1 MKILAIRL
9 KNLASLAGPFEIDFT
24 AEPLASAGLFAITGP
39 TGAGK
44 STLLDALCLALFGA
58 VPRLN
63 NTGRDAKVPDADGEI
78 GTGDPRTL
86 LRRGTGEGY
95 AEVDFVG
102 VDGRRYRA
110 RWEAN
115 RAREKASGK
124 LQASRQSL
132 RDIDQDQLLA
142 SQKGEYKTQ
151 LEAALGLNFEQFTRA
166 VLLAQSEFSAFLKAD
181 DNDRSELLEK
191 LTDTALYTRLG
202 RRAFDKTKEAREA
215 HKLLQDQ
222 ASGVTPLS
230 PEARAELDERFNEAQ
245 QQLKLQQAQLKQIE
259 QQHTWLK
266 DLRQLQDAQHAATEQ
281 LHSAQQQW
289 EGLADERLK
298 LTRLEHLAPQRHQ
311 FARKTELDALL
322 TPLAA
327 QIATHTRQH
336 VELSERQTPLAAQ
349 IAAHS
354 RQQHELTE
362 RQTVLEHNLT
372 ATQTALS
379 EAQQRQSESAPR
391 LRQAFEEQ
399 STLARLAKEAALS
412 ADAKHTAEQ
421 ACLQGQSAIQSLLEK
436 QTQVAERLQRIATE
450 LERSSHL
457 ASLGDAWNAYRDRLQ
472 QLMLIGNRLNKG
484 QAELATL
491 ELNATRSAEA
501 FASQKQQLEVLFKE
515 AGAEPDAVAEQI
527 GILGNLL
534 QDNRKQLR
542 TVEDLMRL
550 WASQQELDKRGTEL
564 QQRQHA
570 AQQERDRL
578 TQDGV
583 KTKAELTVAEQ
594 TFNVTRELLERQ
606 RLARSASVEE
616 LRAQLQDDQPCP
628 VCGSQEHPYH
638 QPEALLQS
646 LGRHDENEQ
655 ASAQQAVDQLK
666 EKLTELRAEVV
677 GVIAQQKELL
687 QQQEQLNAQQQ
698 ALAPSLSA
706 HPLAAQLLDQDA
718 AQRDAWLTRH
728 NDQLNQ
734 SIAQDEQRQRA
745 LLTLQQ
751 DAARMTQ
758 QLRQAE
764 TAHQQAAQHLSNQQR
779 ELSSDRQRLDEE
791 LTAFSSLLPAETLE
805 ALRMEPAATFMQL
818 DRQITERLAQLDQQ
832 KEELAEQQQR
842 QQTLEKE
849 QDRQQTRVQQL
860 QTAEQQFSALA
871 EQQQACQLQLAHLLG
886 EHSSAEQFQQGLENA
901 VEQARSAETTTAQ
914 ELQNVRT
921 HRVQIAAE
929 LKAQQERLL
938 ALDIEDRDLT
948 DKIADWRGRH
958 PELDDGGLEDLL
970 RVDDTHVSELR
981 QRLQNSEKAIEQ
993 AKVLLQERDQRLL
1006 AHQAQHNGNL
1016 DAEQLATALA
1026 ELQNQ
1031 FSVSEQ
1037 RCAELRAEQAEDQ
1050 RRQNAN
1056 QALAQQIADAYAEFQ
1071 RWARLNA
1078 LIGSATGDTFRKIA
1092 QAYNLDL
1099 LVHHANVQLR
1109 QLVRRYRLKRGGSML
1124 GLLVMDTEMGDEL
1137 RSVHSLSG
1145 GETFLVSLA
1154 LALGLASMAS
1164 STLKIES
1171 LFIDEG
1177 FGSLDPESLQ
1187 LAMDALD
1194 GLQAQGR
1201 KVAVISHVQE
1211 MHERI
1216 PVQIQVRRQGNG
1228 LSTLEVK

>member
-63 NTGRDAKVPDADGEI
+63 DTGRDAKVPDADGEI
-78 GTGDPRTL
+78 ATGDPRTL

-115 RAREKASGK
+115 RAREKAGGK

-151 LEAALGLNFEQFTRA
+151 LETALGLNFEQFTRA

-222 ASGVTPLS
+222 ATGVTPLA
-230 PEARAELDERFNEAQ
+230 PEARAELDERFNAAQ
-245 QQLKLQQAQLKQIE
+245 QQLKLQQAQLKQLE
-259 QQHTWLK
+259 QQHSWLK
-266 DLRQLQDAQHAATEQ
+266 DLRLLQDAQQAASEQ
-281 LHSAQQQW
+281 LHSAQQQS
-289 EGLADERLK
+289 EALAGERIK
-298 LTRLEHLAPQRHQ
+298 LTRLEQLGPQRHQ

-327 QIATHTRQH
+327 QIAEHTRQH
-336 VELSERQTPLAAQ
+336 A
-349 IAAHS
+349 
-354 RQQHELTE
+354 ELTE
-362 RQTVLEHNLT
+362 RQTQLERNLET
-372 ATQTALS
+372 AKVALT
-379 EAQQRQSESAPR
+379 EAQQRQSENAPL

-399 STLARLAKEAALS
+399 STLARLAKDVATSAEAKA
-412 ADAKHTAEQ
+412 TAQQ
-421 ACLQGQSAIQSLLEK
+421 ACTDGQSAIQALQEK
-436 QTQVAERLQRIATE
+436 QGQVAERLQRIAAE
-450 LERSSHL
+450 LEQSAHL
-457 ASLGDAWNAYRDRLQ
+457 APLSDAWNAYRDRLQ

-484 QAELATL
+484 QAELANL
-491 ELNATRSAEA
+491 EQNATRSAEE

-527 GILGNLL
+527 GILGTLL

-542 TVEDLMRL
+542 AFEDLSRL
-550 WASQQELDKRGTEL
+550 WATQQDLDKRGAEL
-564 QQRQHA
+564 QQRQLN
-570 AQQERDRL
+570 AQQERERL

-594 TFNVTRELLERQ
+594 TLNVTRELLERQ

-628 VCGSQEHPYH
+628 VCGSNEHPYH

-646 LGRHDENEQ
+646 LGRHDESEQ
-655 ASAQQAVDQLK
+655 ANAQLVVDQLK
-666 EKLTELRAEVV
+666 EKLSELRADV
-677 GVIAQQKELL
+677 GAVIAQQKELL
-687 QQQEQLNAQQQ
+687 QQQEQLANQQQ
-698 ALAPSLSA
+698 ALAPSLDA
-706 HPLAAQLLDQDA
+706 HPLSAQLLNQDA
-718 AQRDAWLTRH
+718 DKRDAWLMRQ
-728 NDQLNQ
+728 NEQLNQ
-734 SIAQDEQRQRA
+734 SITQDEQRQST

-751 DAARMTQ
+751 DAARLTQ

-791 LTAFSSLLPAETLE
+791 LTAFGPLLPAETLE
-805 ALRMEPAATFMQL
+805 ALRLEPAATFMQL
-818 DRQITERLAQLDQQ
+818 DRQIAERLTQLDQQ
-832 KEELAEQQQR
+832 KEELSEQQQR
-842 QQTLEKE
+842 QQTLDKE
-849 QDRQQTRVQQL
+849 QDRQQTRAQQA
-860 QTAEQQFSALA
+860 QTAEQQFNALA
-871 EQQQACQLQLAHLLG
+871 EQQQLCQQKLAQLLG
-886 EHSSAEQFQQGLENA
+886 EHSSAEQWQQQLEHA
-901 VEQARSAETTTAQ
+901 VEQARSAETSTAQ
-914 ELQNVRT
+914 ELQSVRT
-921 HRVQIAAE
+921 QLVQIAAE
-929 LKAQQERLL
+929 LKAQQQRLQALESEDKDL
-938 ALDIEDRDLT
+938 AS
-948 DKIADWRGRH
+948 KIADWRARH

-970 RVDDTHVSELR
+970 RVDDAQLAELR
-981 QRLQNSEKAIEQ
+981 QRLQQNEKAIEQ
-993 AKVLLQERDQRLL
+993 AKVLLQERDERLA

-1016 DAEQLATALA
+1016 DAEQLATALTD
-1026 ELQNQ
+1026 LQNQ
-1031 FSVSEQ
+1031 FNVSEQ
-1037 RCAELRAEQAEDQ
+1037 QCAELRAEQVEDQ

-1056 QALAQQIADAYAEFQ
+1056 QALAQQIADAYAEYQ
-1071 RWARLNA
+1071 RWARLSA

-1109 QLVRRYRLKRGGSML
+1109 QLVKRYRLKRGGSML

-1216 PVQIQVRRQGNG
+1216 PVQIQVQRQGNG

>member
-78 GTGDPRTL
+78 ATGDPRTL

-115 RAREKASGK
+115 RAREKAGGK

-222 ASGVTPLS
+222 ATGVTPLA
-230 PEARAELDERFNEAQ
+230 PEARAELDERFNAAQ
-245 QQLKLQQAQLKQIE
+245 QQLKLQQAQLKQLE
-259 QQHTWLK
+259 QQHSWLK
-266 DLRQLQDAQHAATEQ
+266 DLRQLQDAQQAAAEQ

-289 EGLADERLK
+289 ESLAGERLK
-298 LTRLEHLAPQRHQ
+298 LTRLEQLAPQRHQ
-311 FARKTELDALL
+311 FARKTELDAQL
-322 TPLAA
+322 
-327 QIATHTRQH
+327 
-336 VELSERQTPLAAQ
+336 TPLAAQ
-349 IAAHS
+349 IAAHAH
-354 RQQHELTE
+354 QHSELSE
-362 RQTVLEHNLT
+362 RQTQLE
-372 ATQTALS
+372 QALDAAKIAVT
-379 EAQQRQSESAPR
+379 EAQQRHSESAPL

-399 STLARLAKEAALS
+399 STLARLAKDTALS
-412 ADAKHTAEQ
+412 ADARQAAEQ
-421 ACLQGQSAIQSLLEK
+421 ACTQGQSAIQALQEK
-436 QTQVAERLQRIATE
+436 QAEVAERLQKMAAE
-450 LERSSHL
+450 LEQSAHL
-457 ASLGDAWNAYRDRLQ
+457 APLSDAWNAYRDRLQ

-491 ELNATRSAEA
+491 EQNASQSAEA
-501 FASQKQQLEVLFKE
+501 LATQKQQLEVLFKE

-527 GILGNLL
+527 GILGTLL

-542 TVEDLMRL
+542 AIEDLTRL
-550 WASQQELDKRGTEL
+550 WASQQELEKRGAEL
-564 QQRQHA
+564 QQRLLD
-570 AQQERDRL
+570 AQQERERL

-583 KTKAELTVAEQ
+583 KSKAELSVAEQ
-594 TFNVTRELLERQ
+594 TLSVTRELLERQ

-628 VCGSQEHPYH
+628 VCGSNEHPYH

-646 LGRHDENEQ
+646 LGRHDESEQ

-666 EKLTELRAEVV
+666 EKLTELRAEVG
-677 GVIAQQKELL
+677 GVIARQKELL
-687 QQQEQLNAQQQ
+687 QQQEQLTAQLQ
-698 ALAPSLSA
+698 ALAPSLEA
-706 HPLAAQLLDQDA
+706 HPLAPQLLNQDA
-718 AQRDAWLTRH
+718 DKRDAWLTRQT
-728 NDQLNQ
+728 DQLNQ
-734 SIAQDEQRQRA
+734 SITQDEQRQSA

-751 DAARMTQ
+751 DAARLTQ
-758 QLRQAE
+758 QLRNAE

-791 LTAFSSLLPAETLE
+791 LTAFASLLPADTLE
-805 ALRMEPAATFMQL
+805 ALRVEPAATFMQL
-818 DRQITERLAQLDQQ
+818 DRQIAERLAQVDQQ

-849 QDRQQTRVQQL
+849 QDRQHSRVQQL
-860 QTAEQQFSALA
+860 QSAEQQFSALA
-871 EQQQACQLQLAHLLG
+871 AQQQACQAQLAQLLG
-886 EHSSAEQFQQGLENA
+886 EHSSAEHWQQQLEQA
-901 VEQARSAETTTAQ
+901 VEQARNAETSTAA

-921 HRVQIAAE
+921 QRVQIGAE
-929 LKAQQERLL
+929 LKAQQERLQ
-938 ALDIEDRDLT
+938 ALQNEDNELT
-948 DKIADWRGRH
+948 QKIADWRGRH

-970 RVDDTHVSELR
+970 RVDDTQLSELR
-981 QRLQNSEKAIEQ
+981 QRLQHNEKAIEQ
-993 AKVLLQERDQRLL
+993 AKVLLQERDQRL
-1006 AHQAQHNGNL
+1006 ADHQAQHNGNL
-1016 DAEQLATALA
+1016 DAEQLASALA
-1026 ELQNQ
+1026 DLQNQ
-1031 FSVSEQ
+1031 FNLSEQ
-1037 RCAELRAEQAEDQ
+1037 QCAELRAEQAEDQ

-1056 QALAQQIADAYAEFQ
+1056 QALAQQIADAYAEYQ

-1109 QLVRRYRLKRGGSML
+1109 QLVKRYRLKRGGSML

-1216 PVQIQVRRQGNG
+1216 PVQIQVQRQGNG

>member
-58 VPRLN
+58 VPRLSN
-63 NTGRDAKVPDADGEI
+63 AQVSAKAPDADGEI
-78 GTGDPRTL
+78 STGDPRTL

-102 VDGRRYRA
+102 IDGRRYRA

-115 RAREKASGK
+115 RAREKAGGK

-142 SQKGEYKTQ
+142 SQKADFKTQ
-151 LEAALGLNFEQFTRA
+151 LEAVLGLNFEQFTRA
-166 VLLAQSEFSAFLKAD
+166 VLLAQSEFSAFLKAN
-181 DNDRSELLEK
+181 DNERSELLEK

-202 RRAFDKTKEAREA
+202 RRAFDKAKDAREN

-222 ASGVTPLS
+222 ATGVTPLS

-245 QQLKLQQAQLKQIE
+245 QQLRTQQAQLKQLE
-259 QQHTWLK
+259 LQHTWLK
-266 DLRQLQDAQHAATEQ
+266 ELRQLQEEQQSAAEQ
-281 LHSAQQQW
+281 LTSAQQHW
-289 EGLADERLK
+289 ESLAAERLK
-298 LTRLEHLAPQRHQ
+298 LTRLEQLAPQRHQ
-311 FARKTELDALL
+311 FARQSELSAQL

-327 QIATHTRQH
+327 QMQ
-336 VELSERQTPLAAQ
+336 E
-349 IAAHS
+349 HS
-354 RQQHELTE
+354 RQQTELNQ
-362 RQTVLEHNLT
+362 RRAQLEQSLC
-372 ATQTALS
+372 AAQTALA
-379 EAQQRQSESAPR
+379 EAQARHTASAAP
-391 LRQAFEEQ
+391 LRQAFEAQ
-399 STLARLAKEAALS
+399 STLARLAKDASQS
-412 ADAKHTAEQ
+412 AERKQQ
-421 ACLQGQSAIQSLLEK
+421 AQLACTEGQSAIQALLD
-436 QTQVAERLQRIATE
+436 QQQRVAERLQQIAAE
-450 LERSSHL
+450 LAHSAHL
-457 ASLGDAWNAYRDRLQ
+457 APLSDAWNAYRDRLQ

-484 QAELATL
+484 QAELASL
-491 ELNATRSAEA
+491 EQNAARCAEQLA
-501 FASQKQQLEVLFKE
+501 AQKQQLEVLYKE
-515 AGAEPDAVAEQI
+515 AGAEPEAVAEQI
-527 GILGNLL
+527 QLLGNLL

-542 TVEDLMRL
+542 AFEELSRL
-550 WASQQELDKRGTEL
+550 WASQQELDKRGAEL
-564 QQRQHA
+564 QQRQLT
-570 AQQERDRL
+570 AQQERERL

-583 KTKAELTVAEQ
+583 KTKAALSVAEQ
-594 TFNVTRELLERQ
+594 TLNVTRELLERQ

-628 VCGSQEHPYH
+628 VCGSSDHPYH

-646 LGRHDENEQ
+646 LGRHDESEQ
-655 ASAQQAVDQLK
+655 ANAHKAVDTLK
-666 EKLTELRAEVV
+666 EQLTDLRAEVG

-687 QQQEQLNAQQQ
+687 QQQEQLATQQQ
-698 ALAPSLSA
+698 GLSPSLEA
-706 HPLAAQLLDQDA
+706 HPLSTQLLAQDDVK
-718 AQRDAWLTRH
+718 RGAWLTQQTS
-728 NDQLNQ
+728 QLNQ
-734 SIAQDEQRQRA
+734 SITQDEQRQTA
-745 LLTLQQ
+745 LLSLQQ
-751 DAARMTQ
+751 DAARLQQ
-758 QLRQAE
+758 QLRNAE
-764 TAHQQAAQHLSNQQR
+764 TASQQASQHLANQQR

-791 LTAFSSLLPAETLE
+791 LNAFSTLLPADTLE
-805 ALRMEPAATFMQL
+805 ALRSEPAATFL
-818 DRQITERLAQLDQQ
+818 QLDQQ
-832 KEELAEQQQR
+832 IAQRVQQLDQQRDEQSEQQQR

-849 QDRQQTRVQQL
+849 QDRQLTRAQQL
-860 QTAEQQFSALA
+860 EDAQQQFAALT
-871 EQQQACQLQLAHLLG
+871 EQQQACQQTLAQLLG
-886 EHSSAEQFQQGLENA
+886 EHGSAEDWQLQLDQA
-901 VEQARSAETTTAQ
+901 VEQARSAEASAGQ
-914 ELQNVRT
+914 ELQSVRT
-921 HRVQIAAE
+921 RLVQLAAE
-929 LKAQQERLL
+929 LKAQ
-938 ALDIEDRDLT
+938 EDRSEALASEDRELSG
-948 DKIADWRGRH
+948 KIAGWRALH
-958 PELDDGGLEDLL
+958 PELDDGGLEFLL
-970 RVDDTHVSELR
+970 SVDDQQVSDLR
-981 QRLQNSEKAIEQ
+981 QRLQQSEKAIEQ
-993 AKVLLQERDQRLL
+993 AKVRLQERDQRLL
-1006 AHQAQHNGNL
+1006 NHQAQHNGNL
-1016 DAEQLATALA
+1016 DAAQLASALA
-1026 ELQNQ
+1026 ELQNL
-1031 FSVSEQ
+1031 FTGSEQ

-1056 QALAQQIADAYAEFQ
+1056 QALAQQIAEANAEYQ

-1216 PVQIQVRRQGNG
+1216 PVQIQVHRQGNG

>member
-78 GTGDPRTL
+78 ATGDPRTL

-115 RAREKASGK
+115 RAREKAGGK

-151 LEAALGLNFEQFTRA
+151 LETALGLNFEQFTRA

-222 ASGVTPLS
+222 ATGVTPLA
-230 PEARAELDERFNEAQ
+230 PEARAELDERFNAAQ
-245 QQLKLQQAQLKQIE
+245 QQLKLQQAQLKQLE
-259 QQHTWLK
+259 QQHGWLK
-266 DLRQLQDAQHAATEQ
+266 DLRVLQDAQQAAAEQ
-281 LHSAQQQW
+281 LHSAQQQS
-289 EGLADERLK
+289 ESLAGERVT
-298 LTRLEHLAPQRHQ
+298 LTRLEQLGPQRHQ

-327 QIATHTRQH
+327 QIA
-336 VELSERQTPLAAQ
+336 
-349 IAAHS
+349 AHS
-354 RQQHELTE
+354 QQHTELTE
-362 RQTVLEHNLT
+362 RQTQLEHNLET
-372 ATQTALS
+372 AKVALS
-379 EAQQRQSESAPR
+379 EAQQRQSENAPL
-391 LRQAFEEQ
+391 LRQAFDEQ
-399 STLARLAKEAALS
+399 STLARLAKDVAQSAEARLS
-412 ADAKHTAEQ
+412 AQQ
-421 ACLQGQSAIQSLLEK
+421 ACTDGQNAIQALLDK
-436 QTQVAERLQRIATE
+436 QTQVAERLQRIAAE
-450 LERSSHL
+450 LEQSAHL
-457 ASLGDAWNAYRDRLQ
+457 APLSDAWNAYRDRLQ

-484 QAELATL
+484 QAELASL
-491 ELNATRSAEA
+491 EENATRSAAELTT
-501 FASQKQQLEVLFKE
+501 QKQQLEVLFKE

-527 GILGNLL
+527 GILGTLL

-542 TVEDLMRL
+542 AFEDLSRL
-550 WASQQELDKRGTEL
+550 WATQQDLDKRSAEL
-564 QQRQHA
+564 QQRQLN

-583 KTKAELTVAEQ
+583 KSKAELTVAEQ
-594 TFNVTRELLERQ
+594 TLNVTRELLERQ

-628 VCGSQEHPYH
+628 VCGSNEHPYH

-646 LGRHDENEQ
+646 LGRHDESEQ
-655 ASAQQAVDQLK
+655 ANAQQVVDQLK
-666 EKLTELRAEVV
+666 EKLIELRAEVG

-687 QQQEQLNAQQQ
+687 QQQEQLVNQQQ
-698 ALAPSLSA
+698 ALAPSLDA
-706 HPLAAQLLDQDA
+706 HPLSAQFFNQDA
-718 AQRDAWLTRH
+718 AKRDAWLARQ
-728 NDQLNQ
+728 NEQLNQ
-734 SIAQDEQRQRA
+734 SITQDEQRQSA

-751 DAARMTQ
+751 DAARLTQ

-779 ELSSDRQRLDEE
+779 ELGSDRQRLDEE
-791 LTAFSSLLPAETLE
+791 LTAFATLLPADTLE
-805 ALRMEPAATFMQL
+805 ALRQEPAATFMQL
-818 DRQITERLAQLDQQ
+818 DRQIAERLAQVDQQ
-832 KEELAEQQQR
+832 KEELTEQQQR

-849 QDRQQTRVQQL
+849 QDRQQTRVQQA
-860 QTAEQQFSALA
+860 QTAEQQFNALA
-871 EQQQACQLQLAHLLG
+871 EQQQLCQDKLAQLLG
-886 EHSSAEQFQQGLENA
+886 EHGSAEQWQQQLEQA
-901 VEQARSAETTTAQ
+901 VEQARSAETGTAQ
-914 ELQNVRT
+914 DLQNVRT
-921 HRVQIAAE
+921 QIVQIAAE
-929 LKAQQERLL
+929 LKAQQQSLQALQSEEQDL
-938 ALDIEDRDLT
+938 AS
-948 DKIADWRGRH
+948 KIADWRARH

-970 RVDDTHVSELR
+970 RVDDEQVAQLR
-981 QRLQNSEKAIEQ
+981 QRLQLNEKAIEQ
-993 AKVLLQERDQRLL
+993 ARVLLQERDRLL
-1006 AHQAQHNGNL
+1006 LDHQSQHNGNL
-1016 DAEQLATALA
+1016 DAEQLATALSD
-1026 ELQNQ
+1026 LQNQ
-1031 FSVSEQ
+1031 FNVSEQ
-1037 RCAELRAEQAEDQ
+1037 QCAELRAEQAEDQ

-1056 QALAQQIADAYAEFQ
+1056 QALAQQIADAYAEYQ
-1071 RWARLNA
+1071 RWARLSA

-1109 QLVRRYRLKRGGSML
+1109 QLVKRYRLKRGGSML

-1216 PVQIQVRRQGNG
+1216 PVQIQVQRQGNG

>member
-78 GTGDPRTL
+78 ATGDPRTL
-86 LRRGTGEGY
+86 LRRGTGEGF

-115 RAREKASGK
+115 RAREKAGGK

-142 SQKGEYKTQ
+142 SQKGEYKVQ

-215 HKLLQDQ
+215 HKQLQDQ
-222 ASGVTPLS
+222 ATGVTPLP
-230 PEARAELDERFNEAQ
+230 PEARAELDERFNAAQ
-245 QQLKLQQAQLKQIE
+245 QQLKLQQAQLKQLE

-266 DLRQLQDAQHAATEQ
+266 DLHLLQDAQQAAAEQ
-281 LHSAQQQW
+281 LQNAEQ
-289 EGLADERLK
+289 ERETLAGERLR
-298 LTRLEHLAPQRHQ
+298 LTRLEQLAPQRHQ
-311 FARKTELDALL
+311 FARKAEIDAQL

-327 QIATHTRQH
+327 QISAYT
-336 VELSERQTPLAAQ
+336 
-349 IAAHS
+349 
-354 RQQHELTE
+354 QQQAELTE
-362 RQTVLEHNLT
+362 RQAQLE
-372 ATQTALS
+372 QALS
-379 EAQQRQSESAPR
+379 AAQIALTEAQKQQSDSAPL
-391 LRQAFEEQ
+391 LRQAFDEQ
-399 STLARLAKEAALS
+399 STLARLAKDIASGTEAKQA
-412 ADAKHTAEQ
+412 AEQ
-421 ACLQGQSAIQSLLEK
+421 ASTEGQSTIQTLLDQQK
-436 QTQVAERLQRIATE
+436 QIAERLQRIATD
-450 LERSSHL
+450 LEQSAHL
-457 ASLGDAWNAYRDRLQ
+457 APLSEAWNAYRDRLQ

-484 QAELATL
+484 ESELASLEQNATRATEELAT
-491 ELNATRSAEA
+491 
-501 FASQKQQLEVLFKE
+501 QKQQLEVLFKE

-527 GILGNLL
+527 GILGTLL

-542 TVEDLMRL
+542 AVEDLTRL
-550 WASQQELDKRGTEL
+550 WASQQELEKRSAEL
-564 QQRQHA
+564 QQRQLD
-570 AQQERDRL
+570 AQQERERL

-583 KTKAELTVAEQ
+583 KTKSELTVAEQ
-594 TFNVTRELLERQ
+594 TLNVTRELLERQ

-628 VCGSQEHPYH
+628 VCGSNEHPYH

-646 LGRHDENEQ
+646 LGRHDESEQ

-666 EKLTELRAEVV
+666 EKLTELRTSVG

-687 QQQEQLNAQQQ
+687 QQQEQLAAQQQ
-698 ALAPSLSA
+698 TLTPSIES
-706 HPLAAQLLDQDA
+706 HPLAAQLLNQDSDKRA
-718 AQRDAWLTRH
+718 AWLTRQ

-734 SIAQDEQRQRA
+734 SIAQDEQRQTA

-751 DAARMTQ
+751 DAARLTQ
-758 QLRQAE
+758 QLRHAE
-764 TAHQQAAQHLSNQQR
+764 TAHQHAAQHLSNQQR
-779 ELSSDRQRLDEE
+779 ELSADRQRLDEE
-791 LTAFSSLLPAETLE
+791 LAAFATLLPSETHE
-805 ALRMEPAATFMQL
+805 ALRAEPAATFMQL
-818 DRQITERLAQLDQQ
+818 DRQIAERLAQVDQQ

-849 QDRQQTRVQQL
+849 QDRQQSRVQQL
-860 QTAEQQFSALA
+860 QTAEQQLSALA
-871 EQQQACQLQLAHLLG
+871 AQQQASQEKLAQLLG
-886 EHSSAEQFQQGLENA
+886 NHNCAEHWQQQLELA
-901 VEQARSAETTTAQ
+901 VEQARNAESTTTQA
-914 ELQNVRT
+914 LQGVRT
-921 HRVQIAAE
+921 QLVQIAAE
-929 LKAQQERLL
+929 LKAQQERLQ
-938 ALDIEDRDLT
+938 ALETEDRDLAG
-948 DKIADWRGRH
+948 KIADWRARH

-970 RVDDTHVSELR
+970 RVDDTQVGELR
-981 QRLQNSEKAIEQ
+981 ERLQRNEKALEH
-993 AKVLLQERDQRLL
+993 AKVLLQERDRQLL
-1006 AHQAQHNGNL
+1006 EHRAQHNGNL
-1016 DAEQLATALA
+1016 EAEQLAAALA
-1026 ELQNQ
+1026 DLQNQ
-1031 FSVSEQ
+1031 CGVSEQ
-1037 RCAELRAEQAEDQ
+1037 LCAELRAEQVEDQ

-1056 QALAQQIADAYAEFQ
+1056 SALAQQIADAYAEYQ

-1099 LVHHANVQLR
+1099 LVHHANAQLR
-1109 QLVRRYRLKRGGSML
+1109 QLVKRYRLKRGGSML

-1216 PVQIQVRRQGNG
+1216 PVQIQVQRQGNG

>member
-78 GTGDPRTL
+78 ATGDPRTL

-115 RAREKASGK
+115 RARDKAAGK

-166 VLLAQSEFSAFLKAD
+166 VMLAQSEFSAFLKAD

-230 PEARAELDERFNEAQ
+230 PEARAELDERFSQAQ
-245 QQLKLQQAQLKQIE
+245 QQLKTQQAQLKQLE
-259 QQHTWLK
+259 LQDTWLK
-266 DLRQLQDAQHAATEQ
+266 DLRRLQDEHLAASEQLQ
-281 LHSAQQQW
+281 SAQTHW
-289 EGLADERLK
+289 EALASERLR
-298 LTRLEHLAPQRHQ
+298 LTRLEQLAPQRHQ
-311 FARKTELDALL
+311 FARKAEVDALL

-327 QIATHTRQH
+327 QIALQTQQH
-336 VELSERQTPLAAQ
+336 GELGERQTLLE
-349 IAAHS
+349 
-354 RQQHELTE
+354 QQLGSA
-362 RQTVLEHNLT
+362 RI
-372 ATQTALS
+372 ALS
-379 EAQQRQSESAPR
+379 ETQQRQADSAPL
-391 LRQAFEEQ
+391 LRQAFEAQ
-399 STLARLAKEAALS
+399 STLARLAKDTALS
-412 ADAKHTAEQ
+412 AEARQQAQQ
-421 ACLQGQSAIQSLLEK
+421 ACTQGQGTIETLLG
-436 QTQVAERLQRIATE
+436 QQARGAGDLQRIATG
-450 LERSSHL
+450 LEQSTHL
-457 ASLGDAWNAYRDRLQ
+457 APLSDAWNAYRDRLQ
-472 QLMLIGNRLNKG
+472 QLMLIGNRLNQG
-484 QAELATL
+484 QAELASL
-491 ELNATRSAEA
+491 EQNA
-501 FASQKQQLEVLFKE
+501 ASTDQALTAQKQQLEVLFKE

-527 GILGNLL
+527 GILGSLL

-542 TVEDLMRL
+542 AVEDLARL
-550 WASQQELDKRGTEL
+550 WASQQDLDKRSAEL
-564 QQRQHA
+564 QQRQLT
-570 AQQERDRL
+570 AQQERERL

-583 KTKAELTVAEQ
+583 KAKADLSVAEQ
-594 TFNVTRELLERQ
+594 TLNVTRELLERQ

-628 VCGSQEHPYH
+628 VCGSNEHPYH

-646 LGRHDENEQ
+646 LGRFDENEQ
-655 ASAQQAVDQLK
+655 GNAQKAVDLLK
-666 EKLTELRAEVV
+666 EKLTDLRAEV
-677 GVIAQQKELL
+677 GGLIAQQKELL
-687 QQQEQLNAQQQ
+687 QQQEQLATQQQ
-698 ALAPSLSA
+698 ALAPSLEA
-706 HPLAAQLLDQDA
+706 HPLAAQLLNQDA
-718 AQRDAWLTRH
+718 AKRDAWLVQQ
-728 NDQLNQ
+728 NSQLNQ
-734 SIAQDEQRQRA
+734 SISQDEQRQSA

-751 DAARMTQ
+751 DAARLTQ
-758 QLRQAE
+758 QLRHAE

-779 ELSSDRQRLDEE
+779 ELNNDRQRLDEE
-791 LTAFSSLLPAETLE
+791 LKAFANLLPAETLQ
-805 ALRMEPAATFMQL
+805 ALRVEPAATFMQL
-818 DRQITERLAQLDQQ
+818 DRQIAERLAQLEQQ

-842 QQTLEKE
+842 QQQLEKE
-849 QDRQQTRVQQL
+849 QDRQQSRVQQL
-860 QTAEQQFSALA
+860 QAAEQQFNGLA
-871 EQQQACQLQLAHLLG
+871 EQQQASQHTLGQLLG
-886 EHSSAEQFQQGLENA
+886 EHSSAEHWQQQLEQT
-901 VEQARSAETTTAQ
+901 VEQARSAEASTAQ
-914 ELQNVRT
+914 TLQSVVT
-921 HRVQIAAE
+921 QSVQIAAE
-929 LKAQQERLL
+929 LKAQRERLHALEGEELEL
-938 ALDIEDRDLT
+938 AG
-948 DKIADWRGRH
+948 KIGDWRARH
-958 PELDDGGLEDLL
+958 PELDDGGLENLL
-970 RVDDTHVSELR
+970 SVDDTQVSELR
-981 QRLQNSEKAIEQ
+981 QRLQHSEKAIEQ
-993 AKVLLQERDQRLL
+993 ANVLVQERNKHLL
-1006 AHQAQHNGNL
+1006 NHQAQQNGNL
-1016 DAEQLATALA
+1016 DAEQLASALID
-1026 ELQNQ
+1026 LQNLAAA
-1031 FSVSEQ
+1031 SEQ
-1037 RCAELRAEQAEDQ
+1037 HCAELRAEQAEDQ

-1056 QALAQQIADAYAEFQ
+1056 QALAQQIADAYNEYQ

-1216 PVQIQVRRQGNG
+1216 PVQIQVQRQGNG

>member
-58 VPRLN
+58 VPRLSN
-63 NTGRDAKVPDADGEI
+63 AQVSAKAPDADGEI
-78 GTGDPRTL
+78 STGDPRTL

-102 VDGRRYRA
+102 IDGRRYRA

-115 RAREKASGK
+115 RAREKAGGK

-142 SQKGEYKTQ
+142 SQKVEFKTQ
-151 LEAALGLNFEQFTRA
+151 LESVLGLNFEQFTRA
-166 VLLAQSEFSAFLKAD
+166 VLLAQSEFSAFLKAN
-181 DNDRSELLEK
+181 DNERSELLEK

-222 ASGVTPLS
+222 ATGVTPLA
-230 PEARAELDERFNEAQ
+230 PEARAELDQRFNESQ
-245 QQLKLQQAQLKQIE
+245 QQLKTQQAQFKQLE
-259 QQHTWLK
+259 LQHTWLK
-266 DLRQLQDAQHAATEQ
+266 DLRQLQDEQLSATEQ
-281 LHSAQQQW
+281 LTGAQQHWDSQV
-289 EGLADERLK
+289 GERLK
-298 LTRLEHLAPQRHQ
+298 LTRLEQLAPQRHQ
-311 FARKTELDALL
+311 FARKTELTAQL

-327 QIATHTRQH
+327 QIQLHTQQQQ
-336 VELSERQTPLAAQ
+336 ELSERQTQLEHSLSS
-349 IAAHS
+349 AHTA
-354 RQQHELTE
+354 LTE
-362 RQTVLEHNLT
+362 
-372 ATQTALS
+372 
-379 EAQQRQSESAPR
+379 AQNQHTHSAPL
-391 LRQAFEEQ
+391 LRQAFEAQ
-399 STLARLAKEAALS
+399 STLARLVKDTSVS
-412 ADAKHTAEQ
+412 ADLKQQAEL
-421 ACLQGQSAIQSLLEK
+421 ACTQGQSTIQGLLDQQK
-436 QTQVAERLQRIATE
+436 MVAQRLQRIAGE
-450 LERSSHL
+450 LEHSTPL
-457 ASLGDAWNAYRDRLQ
+457 APLSEAWTAYRDRLQ

-484 QAELATL
+484 QTELAAL
-491 ELNATRSAEA
+491 EQSATGAAEELA
-501 FASQKQQLEVLFKE
+501 AQKQQLEVLYKE
-515 AGAEPDAVAEQI
+515 AGAEPEAVAEQI
-527 GILGNLL
+527 QLLGNLL

-542 TVEDLMRL
+542 AFEELTRL
-550 WASQQELDKRGTEL
+550 WASHQELDTRAAEL
-564 QQRQHA
+564 QQRYQA
-570 AQQERDRL
+570 ALQERDRL
-578 TQDGV
+578 IREGSEA
-583 KTKAELTVAEQ
+583 KAELTLAEQ
-594 TFNVTRELLERQ
+594 TLTVTRELLERQ
-606 RLARSASVEE
+606 RLARSETVEHLRE
-616 LRAQLQDDQPCP
+616 LLQNDQPCP
-628 VCGSQEHPYH
+628 VCGSAEHPYH

-646 LGRHDENEQ
+646 LGRHDESEQ
-655 ASAQQAVDQLK
+655 ANAKKAVDALN
-666 EKLTELRAEVV
+666 EKVIELRAQYS
-677 GVIAQQKELL
+677 GVISRLNELK
-687 QQQEQLNAQQQ
+687 QQQEHLSTQQQ
-698 ALAPSLSA
+698 SLAPSLEA
-706 HPLAAQLLDQDA
+706 HPLWAQLLVQDVTK
-718 AQRDAWLTRH
+718 RDAWLAQQSS
-728 NDQLNQ
+728 QLNQ
-734 SIAQDEQRQRA
+734 SITQDEQRQTA

-751 DAARMTQ
+751 DAARLQQ
-758 QLRQAE
+758 QLRNAE
-764 TAHQQAAQHLSNQQR
+764 TASQQAAQHLSNQQR
-779 ELSSDRQRLDEE
+779 ELSSDRQRLDQE
-791 LTAFSSLLPAETLE
+791 LSAFSTLLPSDTLE
-805 ALRMEPAATFMQL
+805 ALRNEPAATFMQL
-818 DRQITERLAQLDQQ
+818 DQQIAQRLEQLDQQ
-832 KEELAEQQQR
+832 RDELSEQLQR
-842 QQTLEKE
+842 QQALEKE

-860 QTAEQQFSALA
+860 EAARQQFDALA
-871 EQQQACQLQLAHLLG
+871 VQQQACQQTLAQLLG
-886 EHSSAEQFQQGLENA
+886 EHTSAEQWQQQLDHA
-901 VEQARSAETTTAQ
+901 IEQARTTESTANQ
-914 ELQNVRT
+914 ELQTVRT
-921 HRVQIAAE
+921 RLVQLAAE
-929 LKAQQERLL
+929 LKARQERSQ
-938 ALDIEDRDLT
+938 ALETEDRELSS
-948 DKIADWRGRH
+948 KIADWRAQH
-958 PELDDGGLEDLL
+958 PELDDGGLDALL
-970 RVDDTHVSELR
+970 SIDDQQLGELR
-981 QRLQNSEKAIEQ
+981 QQLQLSEKAIEQ
-993 AKVLLQERDQRLL
+993 AKVLVQERDKRLL
-1006 AHQAQHNGNL
+1006 SHQAQHNGHL
-1016 DAEQLATALA
+1016 DAEQLATALT
-1026 ELQNQ
+1026 ELQSL
-1031 FSVSEQ
+1031 FTVSEH

-1056 QALAQQIADAYAEFQ
+1056 QALAQQIADAYTEYQ

>member
-78 GTGDPRTL
+78 ATGDPRTL

-115 RAREKASGK
+115 RAREKAGGK

-222 ASGVTPLS
+222 ATGVTPLA
-230 PEARAELDERFNEAQ
+230 PEARAELDERFNAAQ
-245 QQLKLQQAQLKQIE
+245 QQLKLQQAQLKQLE
-259 QQHTWLK
+259 QQHSWLK
-266 DLRQLQDAQHAATEQ
+266 DLRQLQDAQQAAAEQ

-289 EGLADERLK
+289 ESLAGERLK
-298 LTRLEHLAPQRHQ
+298 LTRLEQLAPQRHQ
-311 FARKTELDALL
+311 FARKTELDAHL
-322 TPLAA
+322 
-327 QIATHTRQH
+327 
-336 VELSERQTPLAAQ
+336 TPLAAQ
-349 IAAHS
+349 IAAHT
-354 RQQHELTE
+354 RQHGELNE
-362 RQTVLEHNLT
+362 RQTQLEQALDAAKIALT
-372 ATQTALS
+372 
-379 EAQQRQSESAPR
+379 EAQQRHSESAPL

-399 STLARLAKEAALS
+399 STLARLAKDTALS
-412 ADAKHTAEQ
+412 ADARQAAEQ
-421 ACLQGQSAIQSLLEK
+421 ACTQGQSAIQALQEK
-436 QTQVAERLQRIATE
+436 QAEVAERLQKMAAE
-450 LERSSHL
+450 LEQSAHL
-457 ASLGDAWNAYRDRLQ
+457 APLSDAWNAYRDRLQ

-491 ELNATRSAEA
+491 EQNASQSAEA
-501 FASQKQQLEVLFKE
+501 LATQKQQLEVLFKE

-527 GILGNLL
+527 GILGTLL

-542 TVEDLMRL
+542 AIEDLTRL
-550 WASQQELDKRGTEL
+550 WASQQELEKRGAEL
-564 QQRQHA
+564 QQRLLD
-570 AQQERDRL
+570 AQQERERL

-583 KTKAELTVAEQ
+583 KTKAELTIAEQ
-594 TFNVTRELLERQ
+594 TLNVTRELFERQ

-628 VCGSQEHPYH
+628 VCGSNEHPYH

-646 LGRHDENEQ
+646 LGRHDESEQ

-666 EKLTELRAEVV
+666 EKLTELRAEVG
-677 GVIAQQKELL
+677 GVIARQKELL
-687 QQQEQLNAQQQ
+687 QQQEQLTAQFQ
-698 ALAPSLSA
+698 ALAPSLEA
-706 HPLAAQLLDQDA
+706 HPLAPQLLNQDA
-718 AQRDAWLTRH
+718 DKRDAWLTRQT
-728 NDQLNQ
+728 DQLNQ
-734 SIAQDEQRQRA
+734 SITQDEQRQSA

-751 DAARMTQ
+751 DAARLTQ
-758 QLRQAE
+758 QLRNAE

-791 LTAFSSLLPAETLE
+791 LTAFASLLPADTLE
-805 ALRMEPAATFMQL
+805 ALRVEPAATFMQL
-818 DRQITERLAQLDQQ
+818 DRQIAERLAQVDQQ

-849 QDRQQTRVQQL
+849 QDRQHSRVQQL
-860 QTAEQQFSALA
+860 QSAEQQFSALA
-871 EQQQACQLQLAHLLG
+871 AQQQACQTQLAQLLG
-886 EHSSAEQFQQGLENA
+886 EHNSAEHWQQQLEQA
-901 VEQARSAETTTAQ
+901 VEQARNAETSTAA

-921 HRVQIAAE
+921 QRVQVGAE
-929 LKAQQERLL
+929 LKAQQERLQSL
-938 ALDIEDRDLT
+938 QSEDNELT
-948 DKIADWRGRH
+948 QKIADWRGRH

-970 RVDDTHVSELR
+970 RVDDTQLSELR
-981 QRLQNSEKAIEQ
+981 QRLQHNEKAIEQ
-993 AKVLLQERDQRLL
+993 AKVLLQERDQRL
-1006 AHQAQHNGNL
+1006 ADHQAQHNGNL
-1016 DAEQLATALA
+1016 DAEQLASALA
-1026 ELQNQ
+1026 DLQNQ
-1031 FSVSEQ
+1031 FNLSEQ
-1037 RCAELRAEQAEDQ
+1037 QCAELRAEQAEDQ

-1056 QALAQQIADAYAEFQ
+1056 QALAQQIADAYAEYQ

-1109 QLVRRYRLKRGGSML
+1109 QLVKRYRLKRGGSML

-1216 PVQIQVRRQGNG
+1216 PVQIQVQRQGNG